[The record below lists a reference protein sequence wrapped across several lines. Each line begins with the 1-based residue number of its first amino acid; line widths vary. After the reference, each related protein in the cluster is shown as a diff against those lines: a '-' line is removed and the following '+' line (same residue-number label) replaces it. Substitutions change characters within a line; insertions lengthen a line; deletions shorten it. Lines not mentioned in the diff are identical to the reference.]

1 MFRSRCRTRWRDQFE
16 NRKIKNRQIEN
27 AKIAKIEIGKNT
39 NLKTGDN
46 FSENEWLEKR
56 TTKAK
61 RCKSL
66 LEGQLCADSLAEA
79 R

>member
-1 MFRSRCRTRWRDQFE
+1 MPDAIADVIE
-16 NRKIKNRQIEN
+16 NRKIKNRN
-27 AKIAKIEIGKNT
+27 KSKKLKNRKKPD
-39 NLKTGDN
+39 LKTGDN

-66 LEGQLCADSLAEA
+66 LEGRFC

>member
-1 MFRSRCRTRWRDQFE
+1 MPARDAGRDRAINSRIE
-16 NRKIKNRQIEN
+16 KSKIDKSKNS
-27 AKIAKIEIGKNT
+27 KIAKIEIGKNT
-39 NLKTGDN
+39 NLQTGDN
-46 FSENEWLEKR
+46 FAENERLEKR

>member
-1 MFRSRCRTRWRDQFE
+1 MPDAIADVIE
-16 NRKIKNRQIEN
+16 NRKIKNRN
-27 AKIAKIEIGKNT
+27 KSKKLKNRKKPD
-39 NLKTGDN
+39 LKTGDN

>member
-1 MFRSRCRTRWRDQFE
+1 MRSRIE
-16 NRKIKNRQIEN
+16 KSKIDKSKNS
-27 AKIAKIEIGKNT
+27 KIAKIEIGKNT